1 MTGDNDRSSDSVCS
15 SYGTQSNDVDPRNIS
30 IDDNDIPSVQTDML
44 DEEQLKSLENLK
56 VAADP
61 KDISDEERKRNVKKL
76 AGAISHSLRLRGEI
90 NVRAFGSAA
99 IGKATKALGI
109 AKKYI
114 EETDPDKNLQ
124 LAYSPAFIT
133 TRIGE
138 TTLTGICFVTFTT
151 EKMNVD
157 TSRVKSILKVT
168 ADDRE
173 IDPQERRLKVRKL
186 AGAISHAVE
195 ENKECLVRCF
205 GNASIAKACK
215 ALAISRGF
223 TATRGSDLYCFN
235 DFIVTKMGDNERT
248 GISFF
253 VFSNET

>member
-1 MTGDNDRSSDSVCS
+1 MKEDDIDK
-15 SYGTQSNDVDPRNIS
+15 YDADLNDVDPRNIKIDVSDVPS
-30 IDDNDIPSVQTDML
+30 IQTDML

-114 EETDPDKNLQ
+114 EETDVEKRLQ

-133 TRIGE
+133 TKIGD

-151 EKMNVD
+151 EKMEVD
-157 TSRVKSILKVT
+157 ISKVQSVLKVT
-168 ADDRE
+168 ADPKD

-186 AGAISHAVE
+186 AGAIAHAVE
-195 ENKECLVRCF
+195 ENKECIVRCF

-223 TATRGSDLYCFN
+223 TATRGSDLYCWN
-235 DFIVTKMGDNERT
+235 DFIVTKMGENERT
-248 GISFF
+248 GISFYC
-253 VFSNET
+253 FSNET

>member
-1 MTGDNDRSSDSVCS
+1 MKEEKADDIARD
-15 SYGTQSNDVDPRNIS
+15 
-30 IDDNDIPSVQTDML
+30 IDDDIVLEANDIPSIQTDML

-114 EETDPDKNLQ
+114 EETDADKKLQ

-133 TRIGE
+133 TKIGDA
-138 TTLTGICFVTFTT
+138 TLTGICFCTFTGD
-151 EKMNVD
+151 KMDIDMSKVQ
-157 TSRVKSILKVT
+157 SILKVN
-168 ADDRE
+168 ADPKD

-186 AGAISHAVE
+186 AGAIAHAVE
-195 ENKECLVRCF
+195 ENKECIVRCF
-205 GNASIAKACK
+205 GNASISKACK
-215 ALAISRGF
+215 ALAIARGF
-223 TATRGSDLYCFN
+223 TATRGPDLYCWN
-235 DFIVTKMGDNERT
+235 DFIVTKMGENERT
-248 GISFF
+248 GISFY

>member
-1 MTGDNDRSSDSVCS
+1 MKEADKDDVNI
-15 SYGTQSNDVDPRNIS
+15 NDVEE
-30 IDDNDIPSVQTDML
+30 NDIVLEAKDIPPIQTDML

-114 EETDPDKNLQ
+114 EETDPEKKLQ
-124 LAYSPAFIT
+124 LVYAPSFIT
-133 TRIGE
+133 TKIGDA
-138 TTLTGICFVTFTT
+138 TLTGIAFITFLQDSIDID
-151 EKMNVD
+151 ML
-157 TSRVKSILKVT
+157 RVNSVLKVT
-168 ADDRE
+168 ADQKD

-186 AGAISHAVE
+186 AGAISHALE
-195 ENKECLVRCF
+195 ENRECILRCF

-215 ALAISRGF
+215 ALAIARGF
-223 TATRGSDLYCFN
+223 VATRGFDAYVFN

-248 GISFF
+248 GISFYC
-253 VFSNET
+253 FSNET

>member
-1 MTGDNDRSSDSVCS
+1 MKEDDIKSDEIDA
-15 SYGTQSNDVDPRNIS
+15 TDTIL
-30 IDDNDIPSVQTDML
+30 DDNAKNIPSIQTDML

-99 IGKATKALGI
+99 IGKATKALAI

-114 EETDPDKNLQ
+114 EETDTEKKLQ
-124 LAYSPAFIT
+124 LAYAPSFIT
-133 TRIGE
+133 TKIGDA
-138 TTLTGICFVTFTT
+138 TLTGIAFCCFTSD
-151 EKMNVD
+151 KMDVD
-157 TSRVKSILKVT
+157 MSKVKSVLKVT
-168 ADDRE
+168 ADQKD

-186 AGAISHAVE
+186 AGAISHAIE
-195 ENKECLVRCF
+195 ENKECCIRCF

-215 ALAISRGF
+215 ALAIARGF
-223 TATRGSDLYCFN
+223 VANRGSDLYTFN
-235 DFIVTKMGDNERT
+235 EFIVTKMGENERT
-248 GISFF
+248 GINFYA
-253 VFSNET
+253 FSNSL